1 MLSDSSHFSKTPKR
15 LNIEIFNLARVV
27 TQMKKLRLIGILVL
41 TAVFLL
47 SLAVVVVLNE
57 KPAGSSTPIT
67 YNYEVIKT
75 YPHDPDAFTEGLVF
89 SNNFL
94 YESTGSYGNYGNSS
108 LRRVDLE
115 TGQVLQIYHLPD
127 QFFGEGIAI
136 VNNTIVQLT
145 WQSHTGF
152 VYDEESFAIL
162 KEFTYPTE
170 GWGLTYDG
178 SQLIMSDGSADLYF
192 LNPQTFARTGQV
204 GVHDNI
210 GPVTNLNELE
220 YINGDIY
227 ANIWL
232 QSRIA
237 IINPQTGQ
245 VKAWINMTGLQNPPI
260 QDSNSVLNGIA
271 YDANGNR
278 LFVTGKMW
286 PQLFEIKLVPST

>member
-1 MLSDSSHFSKTPKR
+1 M
-15 LNIEIFNLARVV
+15 E
-27 TQMKKLRLIGILVL
+27 KLQLIGILVL
-41 TAVFLL
+41 TTVFVL
-47 SLAVVVVLNE
+47 SLVVVVTLNE
-57 KPAGSSTPIT
+57 KPAGSSTPINYT
-67 YNYEVIKT
+67 YEVIKT
-75 YPHDPDAFTEGLVF
+75 YPHDTDAFTEGLVF
-89 SNNFL
+89 SNGFL
-94 YESTGSYGNYGNSS
+94 YESTGLYGNSS

-115 TGQVLQIYHLPD
+115 TGQVLQTYHLSD

-145 WQSHTGF
+145 WRSHTSF
-152 VYDEESFAIL
+152 VYDENSFTML

-170 GWGLTYDG
+170 GWGLTYNG

-192 LNPQTFARTGQV
+192 LDPQTFEKTWQV
-204 GVHDNI
+204 EVHDNI
-210 GPVTNLNELE
+210 GPVANLNELE
-220 YINGDIY
+220 YIHGDIY

-232 QSRIA
+232 QNRIA

-245 VKAWINMTGLQNPPI
+245 VKAWINMTGLQNPAI

-271 YDANGNR
+271 YDAKGNR

>member
-1 MLSDSSHFSKTPKR
+1 M
-15 LNIEIFNLARVV
+15 E
-27 TQMKKLRLIGILVL
+27 KLRLIGILVL
-41 TAVFLL
+41 TTVFVLGL
-47 SLAVVVVLNE
+47 VVVVTLNE
-57 KPAGSSTPIT
+57 KPAGSSTPINYT
-67 YNYEVIKT
+67 YEVIKT
-75 YPHDPDAFTEGLVF
+75 YPHDTDAFTEGLVF
-89 SNNFL
+89 SNGFL
-94 YESTGSYGNYGNSS
+94 YESTGLYGNSS

-115 TGQVLQIYHLPD
+115 TGQVLQTYYLSD

-152 VYDEESFAIL
+152 VYDENSFTIL

-170 GWGLTYDG
+170 GWGLTYNG

-192 LNPQTFARTGQV
+192 LDPQTFEKTWQV
-204 GVHDNI
+204 EVHDNI
-210 GPVTNLNELE
+210 GPVINLNELE
-220 YINGDIY
+220 YIHGDIY

-232 QSRIA
+232 QNRIA

-245 VKAWINMTGLQNPPI
+245 VKAWINMTGLQNPAI

-271 YDANGNR
+271 YDAKGNR